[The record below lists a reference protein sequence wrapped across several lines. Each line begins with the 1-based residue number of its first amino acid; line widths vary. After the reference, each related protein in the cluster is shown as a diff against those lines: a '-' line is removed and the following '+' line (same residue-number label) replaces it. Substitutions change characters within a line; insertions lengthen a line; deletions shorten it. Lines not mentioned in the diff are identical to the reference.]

1 MVAARFEQGSALAL
15 WQGLVAEGEDS
26 AGVRLS
32 ETTESYLVFLLM
44 QHLRDGA
51 LAGRAL
57 ALEWL
62 SALERVGTL
71 RAEQLREVGDRSLL
85 IAGLYPGLAERRRV
99 GREYSCASASS
110 PTTAQPTA
118 PAARSARC
126 SPSWRPPCARWCG
139 CWRPC
144 ANAED
149 RTLRAGRR

>member
-15 WQGLVAEGEDS
+15 WQGLVAEGEDC

-51 LAGRAL
+51 LAGRTL

-99 GREYSCASASS
+99 GREYYVRIGELAYDG
-110 PTTAQPTA
+110 
-118 PAARSARC
+118 AADSARR
-126 SPSWRPPCARWCG
+126 SERPLFAELAATV
-139 CWRPC
+139 RPLVRVL
-144 ANAED
+144 AA
-149 RTLRAGRR
+149 LRKR

>member
-1 MVAARFEQGSALAL
+1 MESRLEQGAPLAL
-15 WQGLVAEGEDS
+15 WQGLVLEGEAS

-51 LAGRAL
+51 LAGRTM

-62 SALERVGTL
+62 AALDRAGTA

-99 GREYSCASASS
+99 G
-110 PTTAQPTA
+110 
-118 PAARSARC
+118 PAYYARLGALAYDGAADVARR
-126 SPSWRPPCARWCG
+126 SERPLFEELAATV
-139 CWRPC
+139 RPLVRVL
-144 ANAED
+144 AA
-149 RTLRAGRR
+149 LRKR

>member
-1 MVAARFEQGSALAL
+1 MESRLEQGTPLAL
-15 WQGLVAEGEDS
+15 WQGLVLEGEAS

-51 LAGRAL
+51 LAGRTM

-62 SALERVGTL
+62 AALDRAGTA

-99 GREYSCASASS
+99 G
-110 PTTAQPTA
+110 
-118 PAARSARC
+118 PAYYARLGALAYDGAADVARR
-126 SPSWRPPCARWCG
+126 SERPLFEELAATV
-139 CWRPC
+139 RPLVRVL
-144 ANAED
+144 AA
-149 RTLRAGRR
+149 LRKH

>member
-32 ETTESYLVFLLM
+32 EATESYLVFLLM

-51 LAGRAL
+51 LAGRTL

-62 SALERVGTL
+62 SALERAGTV

-99 GREYSCASASS
+99 GCDYYVRIGELAYDG
-110 PTTAQPTA
+110 
-118 PAARSARC
+118 AADSARR
-126 SPSWRPPCARWCG
+126 SERPLFAELAATV
-139 CWRPC
+139 RPLVRVLS
-144 ANAED
+144 A
-149 RTLRAGRR
+149 LRKR

>member
-1 MVAARFEQGSALAL
+1 MEPRLEQGTPLAL
-15 WQGLVAEGEDS
+15 WQDLVLQGEAT

-51 LAGRAL
+51 LAGRTL

-62 SALERVGTL
+62 AALDRVGTA

-99 GREYSCASASS
+99 G
-110 PTTAQPTA
+110 
-118 PAARSARC
+118 PAYYVRIGELAYDGAADVSRRSE
-126 SPSWRPPCARWCG
+126 RPLFAELAATV
-139 CWRPC
+139 RPLVRVL
-144 ANAED
+144 AA
-149 RTLRAGRR
+149 LRKR